1 MNHTLLALRLLAD
14 ADFSTA
20 GWAFLGLLGGMGLT
34 TLWHR
39 NRKASPSVS
48 EAPTTLDPLHSTA
61 PAPPVSAPIKSN
73 SPPSLLLSEC
83 ELKTQVLD
91 YVVSHILPITLEQTQ
106 LKQQT
111 EHVLDQ
117 FRLIGLLQR
126 LNQQDEQRL
135 PDDFESRLQQAHPD
149 LTEEELKL
157 CVYAYLGFN
166 SRQIA
171 QLKNISPAGVN
182 KARTRLRKKLQLQ
195 ADVTLDNFIRKS
207 RGESPQT
214 NDLGLPSEQL

>member
-20 GWAFLGLLGGMGLT
+20 GWAFLGLLGGMGLS

-39 NRKASPSVS
+39 NRKASLLPSVS
-48 EAPTTLDPLHSTA
+48 EDGPSHQQIESPALEAATTAAH
-61 PAPPVSAPIKSN
+61 
-73 SPPSLLLSEC
+73 PPSLLLSEC

-157 CVYAYLGFN
+157 CGYAYLGFN

-195 ADVTLDNFIRKS
+195 ADVTLDNFIRES
-207 RGESPQT
+207 RGESPHT
-214 NDLGLPSEQL
+214 NDLRLPSEQL